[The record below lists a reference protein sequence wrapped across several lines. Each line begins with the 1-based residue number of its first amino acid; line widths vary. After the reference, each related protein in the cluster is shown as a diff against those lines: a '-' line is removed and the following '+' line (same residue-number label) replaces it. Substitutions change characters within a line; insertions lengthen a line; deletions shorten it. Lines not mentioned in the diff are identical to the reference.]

1 MLMSFAA
8 APQMAL
14 TQDIAS
20 LDSRSTSHSSAR
32 AGDLRHRLRALQGQ
46 VDRAGRDATEAR
58 AAVLRLRAD
67 RDRAVMDA
75 IALAK
80 AAAEAVVRATRPF
93 CTRYGFY
100 CCAFSVPVV
109 CGGLRRACNK
119 TLCTRHGFY
128 CCTFSVHVVCVGL
141 CRAKH

>member
-20 LDSRSTSHSSAR
+20 LESRSTSHSSAR

-75 IALAK
+75 IAIAK
-80 AAAEAVVRATRPF
+80 AAAEAAVRASKVLLHPPWFLLLCFLSACRLRGPTPCVQQDLVHAPF
-93 CTRYGFY
+93 FLLLCFISTCR
-100 CCAFSVPVV
+100 
-109 CGGLRRACNK
+109 LR
-119 TLCTRHGFY
+119 GP
-128 CCTFSVHVVCVGL
+128 